1 MADPLAVGGAIVGG
15 ALDLFSGLSAANAAR
30 RWASYQAALQEQN
43 AVYLDYAAG
52 DAVARGQFGEGVARL
67 HGGQKIGAQRAGY
80 AASGVDVQSGS
91 AVQVEGQTAAMTEL
105 DAQVIRNNA
114 MREAW
119 GYKTQAAQAR
129 FGAKLSRA
137 TGEAKYAEA
146 VLSGVVGAATHAIP
160 LLRIGGGGDTG
171 PAPYYG
177 YEG

>member
-1 MADPLAVGGAIVGG
+1 MPDPLAVGSAVVGG
-15 ALDLFSGLSAANAAR
+15 ALDLFSGISAANAAR

-52 DAVARGQFGEGVARL
+52 DAVARGQFTEGVARL
-67 HGGQKIGAQRAGY
+67 HGGQKIAAQTAGY

-91 AVQVEGQTAAMTEL
+91 AAQVGGQTATMTEL
-105 DAQVIRNNA
+105 DAQLIRNNA

-137 TGEAKYAEA
+137 TGESKYAES

-160 LLRIGGGGDTG
+160 LLRIGGGSDT
-171 PAPYYG
+171 PYFG